1 MRSNIASTFGEEL
14 LILFTGIFRAAHE
27 IVGIPAD
34 EVIELLDISV
44 DEIAK
49 VFDSAAVLLEID
61 LFLKLFLYTMLL
73 EYL

>member
-1 MRSNIASTFGEEL
+1 M
-14 LILFTGIFRAAHE
+14 LILFTGIFRATHE

-44 DEIAK
+44 DEITK